1 MKLKKIASL
10 MLAGIM
16 AVSMLTACQ
25 GTNVDP
31 EDPTNPVEP
40 GTDGV
45 SAEIGDMVEHP
56 DYVVF
61 KDSDALNNNLKDAVE
76 YAGVLDVMPD
86 YITAD
91 RLTTIAPDVA
101 AELDELVGVTFLR
114 NGITP
119 VTLWNIGDAY
129 VLLDAE
135 REDSYKIPD
144 AVAVEM
150 YAVSS
155 AIGEKAVKN
164 QIADIIETLPEYQY
178 SVNSTDG
185 TGSTQDGG
193 NFNHTYT
200 VSVSTCTKA
209 VNSSIA
215 GAGVAGTGII
225 GGAETP
231 EVTFVA
237 IQVVRTAAHQ

>member
-31 EDPTNPVEP
+31 EDPTKP
-40 GTDGV
+40 GTDGL

-114 NGITP
+114 NGVTP

-155 AIGEKAVKN
+155 VIGEKAVKN
-164 QIADIIETLPEYQY
+164 QIADIIKTLPEYQY
-178 SVNSTDG
+178 NVNSTDG

-209 VNSSIA
+209 VNS
-215 GAGVAGTGII
+215 II
-225 GGAETP
+225 GGAENP

>member
-164 QIADIIETLPEYQY
+164 QIADIIKTLPEYQ
-178 SVNSTDG
+178 SASTAP
-185 TGSTQDGG
+185 TAL
-193 NFNHTYT
+193 
-200 VSVSTCTKA
+200 VL
-209 VNSSIA
+209 
-215 GAGVAGTGII
+215 
-225 GGAETP
+225 P
-231 EVTFVA
+231 
-237 IQVVRTAAHQ
+237 RTAATSTTPTPFLSAPALRLSIAASLVPALLVPASSVALRIPK

>member
-135 REDSYKIPD
+135 REDSLRTAIRFLTPLQSRCMLSP
-144 AVAVEM
+144 VP
-150 YAVSS
+150 S
-155 AIGEKAVKN
+155 ARRLSRTRLL
-164 QIADIIETLPEYQY
+164 TLSRPCL
-178 SVNSTDG
+178 SISTA
-185 TGSTQDGG
+185 STAP
-193 NFNHTYT
+193 TAL
-200 VSVSTCTKA
+200 VL
-209 VNSSIA
+209 
-215 GAGVAGTGII
+215 
-225 GGAETP
+225 P
-231 EVTFVA
+231 
-237 IQVVRTAAHQ
+237 RTAATSTTPTPFLSAPALRLSIAASLVPALLVPASSVALRIPK